1 MTATQQILK
10 VQRSACGRNLLMY
23 SKDNTI
29 LRQEAW
35 RDVKDFLGIHG
46 MKPMTKRYV
55 YADVTAKQIHI
66 TGPAPSQDW

>member
-1 MTATQQILK
+1 
-10 VQRSACGRNLLMY
+10 MY
-23 SKDNTI
+23 SKDNTT